1 MTRSLVR
8 PPEAKSSR
16 QHGRSPSPRRSTNL
30 TLSADLVADAQKL
43 AVNLSQAAELGIAA
57 AVKQRQQE
65 LWLAENRDAMESSNA
80 YVEAQG
86 LPLAKYRNF

>member
-1 MTRSLVR
+1 MSRAFVPS
-8 PPEAKSSR
+8 PEAKPS
-16 QHGRSPSPRRSTNL
+16 HPLARSASARRSTNL
-30 TLSADLVADAQKL
+30 TLSADLVAEAQKL

-65 LWLAENRDAMESSNA
+65 LWLAENREAIASSNA
-80 YVEAQG
+80 YAETQG